1 MSKHEVLIAGA
12 LAAALAAG
20 AALANEPTSS
30 SSSTDPA
37 AAFKS
42 LDTDG
47 NGRIS
52 ESEARANPELASG
65 YRTAASDPN
74 GGMTMEEFSRWHSS
88 RATGQTTPPGN

>member
-1 MSKHEVLIAGA
+1 MKKVLVAGA
-12 LAAALAAG
+12 LAALAAG

-30 SSSTDPA
+30 SSMDPA

-52 ESEARANPELASG
+52 ESEARANPELAAG
-65 YRTAASDPN
+65 YSSAVSDAS
-74 GGMTMEEFSRWHSS
+74 GGMTVEEFNRWHSS
-88 RATGQTTPPGN
+88 RTPAQTPPSN